1 MDPLQ
6 IPRLSLHALGTLS
19 GAARETLGELG
30 ITSVAELLAY
40 PPFRHARALRAAEAG
55 LLGREEVAGHVG
67 PAWQGK
73 PLDALLDAPCAVLSG
88 VDARQAAALARLGL
102 ARVADLAA
110 FAALDEA
117 EALVAGSSRAGGGG
131 AGVQRYT
138 SFFRARALRDSS
150 VLCQTPARIGQLF
163 NFDGAQPGAAALGYA
178 VTYRQQWV
186 QLGVRLGS
194 VTGAAP
200 ATQAGRPPSAAGHA
214 GGAPGEVARA
224 TALQHQCGASSALA
238 ATAATAGRFP
248 GAAGGANPVVAADTI
263 VFGGVALGYV
273 EADVEADREAFAASA
288 LNLQQRTVHNASLYR
303 PGADQAAQPLP
314 GALCFEVLNDY
325 RVSIAAQDFTPL
337 LFLPFKPLH
346 FSAELLGEYWWLI
359 RPAVADRALVQRLDA
374 RYFRLRPDAGP
385 GAWPAMPVSPED
397 AEAGRVSV
405 TVRLSGAA
413 AEQAIRQRAC
423 VTPALA
429 GDDDGSGV
437 SAALGLFWQLFDE
450 EKRRRVTAA
459 LLTTQGPVELVCE
472 SVDGER
478 DVSWTFANSRA
489 VRVADITGVRV
500 ANGNGELK
508 LGGVALGTLGFD
520 EVRARL
526 QVRDADAYAAP
537 AVALLEAEQ
546 RLCRGCVVGAHGQ
559 KDLAWRP
566 AAHLEGQTGSRDA
579 AAGVDSAEAEATL
592 LGFLNANPYTFT
604 RHILQ
609 GLEPGALEEALE
621 GVHIGDIALVDVAV
635 TTPVGFCAGHVL
647 LPMKACKAATAR
659 YGKIGVD
666 TLRLEM
672 MLVQFE
678 CAAHGKP
685 AEAGAARAALH
696 DYLKQFL
703 QIGAGSGNGSVR
715 EVRLLSH
722 VRALADLLEQL
733 SRLAAGLFDA
743 RLTAATGRLLDFLHA
758 PVRSSGKDAALLCGH
773 FEALKA
779 KLGRRMGQ
787 CLGSDEVCLPSGGVY
802 AGAAGSDRGAPP
814 AGDA

>member
-19 GAARETLGELG
+19 GGARETLGELG
-30 ITSVAELLAY
+30 ISSVAELLAY

-117 EALVAGSSRAGGGG
+117 EALVAGGSRAGGGG

-194 VTGAAP
+194 VTGAA
-200 ATQAGRPPSAAGHA
+200 QAGRPATDAGHA

-248 GAAGGANPVVAADTI
+248 GAAGGANPVVAADTV

-303 PGADQAAQPLP
+303 PGADQTVQLLP

-325 RVSIAAQDFTPL
+325 RVSIAAQDYTPL

-346 FSAELLGEYWWLI
+346 FNAELLGEYWWLI
-359 RPAVADRALVQRLDA
+359 RPAIADRALVRRLDA
-374 RYFRLRPDAGP
+374 RYLRLRPDAGP
-385 GAWPAMPVSPED
+385 GAWPVMPAAPED

-405 TVRLSGAA
+405 TVRLSGAT

-423 VTPALA
+423 VTPALD
-429 GDDDGSGV
+429 GDDDGSGIP
-437 SAALGLFWQLFDE
+437 AAVGRFWQQFDE

-478 DVSWTFANSRA
+478 DVCWTFATSRA
-489 VRVADITGVRV
+489 VRVTDITGVRV

-526 QVRDADAYAAP
+526 QVRDAGAYAAP

-559 KDLAWRP
+559 KDLAWLP
-566 AAHLEGQTGSRDA
+566 AAHLESQTDSRA
-579 AAGVDSAEAEATL
+579 AADMDGAAAEATL

-604 RHILQ
+604 RRILQ
-609 GLEPGALEEALE
+609 GLEPGALEGALE

-659 YGKIGVD
+659 YGKVGVD

-672 MLVQFE
+672 MLAQFE
-678 CAAHGKP
+678 RATHDKP
-685 AEAGAARAALH
+685 VEAGVARAALH

-715 EVRLLSH
+715 EVRLLGH
-722 VRALADLLEQL
+722 VRALSDMLEQL
-733 SRLAAGLFDA
+733 SRLAAAGGAGLFDA
-743 RLTAATGRLLDFLHA
+743 RLMAATGRLLDFLHA

-787 CLGSDEVCLPSGGVY
+787 CLGSDEVSLPSGGVY
-802 AGAAGSDRGAPP
+802 AGAAESARGAPP

>member
-6 IPRLSLHALGTLS
+6 IPRLSLYVLGTLGS
-19 GAARETLGELG
+19 AARETLGELG

-55 LLGREEVAGHVG
+55 LLGREAVAGHVG

-73 PLDALLDAPCAVLSG
+73 PLEALLGAPCAVLAG
-88 VDARQAAALARLGL
+88 VDARQAATLARLGL
-102 ARVADLAA
+102 SRVADLAA

-117 EALVAGSSRAGGGG
+117 EALVAGGSRAGGGG

-194 VTGAAP
+194 VTGTAP
-200 ATQAGRPPSAAGHA
+200 ATQAGRPLSAAGHA

-224 TALQHQCGASSALA
+224 TALQHQCGATSALA
-238 ATAATAGRFP
+238 ATAATAGCFV
-248 GAAGGANPVVAADTI
+248 GTTGGAGPLVAADTV

-288 LNLQQRTVHNASLYR
+288 LNLQQRTVHNASLFR
-303 PGADQAAQPLP
+303 PGSDQAVQPLP

-359 RPAVADRALVQRLDA
+359 RPAVADRALVRRLDA
-374 RYFRLRPDAGP
+374 RDLRLRPDAGL
-385 GAWPAMPVSPED
+385 GAWPAMPAAPED

-405 TVRLSGAA
+405 TVRLSGAT

-423 VTPALA
+423 VTPAL
-429 GDDDGSGV
+429 GSDDDGSGV
-437 SAALGLFWQLFDE
+437 TAAVGLFWQLFDE

-459 LLTTQGPVELVCE
+459 LLTTQGPVEMVCE

-478 DVSWTFANSRA
+478 DVSWTFATDRA

-520 EVRARL
+520 EVWARL

-537 AVALLEAEQ
+537 VVALLEEEQ

-559 KDLAWRP
+559 KDLAWLP
-566 AAHLEGQTGSRDA
+566 AAHLEGQTGRRA
-579 AAGVDSAEAEATL
+579 AAGMDGAEAEATL

-604 RHILQ
+604 PRILQ
-609 GLEPGALEEALE
+609 GLEPGALEGALE
-621 GVHIGDIALVDVAV
+621 GVHIGDIALADVAV

-647 LPMKACKAATAR
+647 LPMKACKAATGR

-672 MLVQFE
+672 MLAQFE
-678 CAAHGKP
+678 RAAHDKP

-715 EVRLLSH
+715 EVRLLGH
-722 VRALADLLEQL
+722 VRALSDLLEQL
-733 SRLAAGLFDA
+733 SRLAAAGGAGLADA
-743 RLTAATGRLLDFLHA
+743 RLTAATGRLLDFLHT
-758 PVRSSGKDAALLCGH
+758 PVRSSGKDAAQLCGH
-773 FEALKA
+773 FDALKA

-787 CLGSDEVCLPSGGVY
+787 CLGSDEVSLPSGGVY
-802 AGAAGSDRGAPP
+802 AGGAPA